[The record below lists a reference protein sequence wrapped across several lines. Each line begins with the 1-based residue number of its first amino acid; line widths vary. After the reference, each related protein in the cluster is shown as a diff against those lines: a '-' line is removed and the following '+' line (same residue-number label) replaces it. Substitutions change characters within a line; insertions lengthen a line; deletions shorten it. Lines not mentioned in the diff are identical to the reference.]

1 MYFIFMY
8 IKDVLYI
15 FIYIK
20 DVLYIF
26 TLVYYAGYS
35 I

>member
-20 DVLYIF
+20 AVLYIF